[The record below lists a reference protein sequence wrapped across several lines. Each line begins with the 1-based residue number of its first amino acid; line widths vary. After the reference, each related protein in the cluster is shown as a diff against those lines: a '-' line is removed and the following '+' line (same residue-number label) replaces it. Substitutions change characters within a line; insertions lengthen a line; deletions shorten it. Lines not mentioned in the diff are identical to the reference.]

1 MHADRDSA
9 SAGAPERAEEGM
21 PLETRQGRLVP
32 GRRSTPEQH
41 LPRGVG

>member
-32 GRRSTPEQH
+32 GHHSTPEQQ
-41 LPRGVG
+41 LSRGMG